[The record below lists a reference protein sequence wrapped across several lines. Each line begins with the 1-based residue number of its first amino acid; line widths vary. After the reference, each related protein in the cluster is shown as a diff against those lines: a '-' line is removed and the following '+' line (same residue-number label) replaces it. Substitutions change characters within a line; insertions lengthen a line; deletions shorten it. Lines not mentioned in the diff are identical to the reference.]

1 MRGKRKRVSNGDEYL
16 KMTAKQLG
24 RLPAFNEDGM
34 VFYRVGRTLLGKEA
48 LIRWVQEQKAVEFSK
63 KFPNP

>member
-1 MRGKRKRVSNGDEYL
+1 MKKRKRISAGEEYL

-24 RLPAFNEDGM
+24 RLPAFDDEGV
-34 VFYRVGRTLLGKEA
+34 VFYRIGRTLLGKEA

>member
-1 MRGKRKRVSNGDEYL
+1 
-16 KMTAKQLG
+16 MTAKQLG

>member
-16 KMTAKQLG
+16 KMTSKQLG

-48 LIRWVQEQKAVEFSK
+48 LIRWVQEQKAIEFSK